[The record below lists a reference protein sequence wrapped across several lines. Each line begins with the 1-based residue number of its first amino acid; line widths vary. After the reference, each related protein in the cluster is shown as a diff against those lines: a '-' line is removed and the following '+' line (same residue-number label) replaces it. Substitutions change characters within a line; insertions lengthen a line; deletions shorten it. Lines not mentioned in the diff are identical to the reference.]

1 MLTTLPLALQIL
13 SCMPPSPL
21 GKSAVLSAK
30 QACPESPVTLEGR
43 FEAFTPGHVLPTSE
57 RRSAGTAYVSEG
69 ATQASS
75 LKGQSALTTLP
86 T

>member
-13 SCMPPSPL
+13 SCTPPSPL
-21 GKSAVLSAK
+21 DQGAILSAK
-30 QACPESPVTLEGR
+30 QASPESPVTLEGR
-43 FEAFTPGHVLPTSE
+43 FKAFTPGHVLPTSE
-57 RRSAGTAYVSEG
+57 RHSAGTAYVSEG

-75 LKGQSALTTLP
+75 LKGKAALTTLP